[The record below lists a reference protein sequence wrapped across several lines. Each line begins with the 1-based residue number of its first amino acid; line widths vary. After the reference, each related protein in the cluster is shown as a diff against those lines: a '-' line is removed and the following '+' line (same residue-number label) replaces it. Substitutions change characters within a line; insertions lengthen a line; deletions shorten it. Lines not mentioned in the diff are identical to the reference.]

1 MDIEELKTTELS
13 PAAMVIDRPAG
24 DDNSEHAR
32 KVSVRKVTKR
42 VKSPS
47 PKKSKMLT
55 ARSPDKENF

>member
-1 MDIEELKTTELS
+1 
-13 PAAMVIDRPAG
+13 MVINRPA
-24 DDNSEHAR
+24 DDNIEHEYAR